1 MSQQNAKKTKRP
13 NPFNRLPINPPKDWK
28 GKDVL
33 PNHNFRAI
41 PK

>member
-13 NPFNRLPINPPKDWK
+13 NPFNRLPINPPKDWREK
-28 GKDVL
+28 YTLPGKEYRV
-33 PNHNFRAI
+33 I